1 MQTRPSSTRCEARGS
16 SSEAGRSFRKLM
28 RLDREFLDLAAGLQR
43 RDEPARLAAACA
55 PGVAVLVAILDRDAA
70 TRGTR
75 LLGGSLSGAHG
86 LCGALAGLG
95 AEKIL
100 ARQFIV
106 LDGRLDAL

>member
-1 MQTRPSSTRCEARGS
+1 
-16 SSEAGRSFRKLM
+16 
-28 RLDREFLDLAAGLQR
+28 
-43 RDEPARLAAACA
+43 
-55 PGVAVLVAILDRDAA
+55 VLVAILDRDAA

-106 LDGRLDAL
+106 LDGRLDALDHATGFFFLDRLRLPLKLCDLLLNLLVGLCHRFSEKS